1 MTQKRI
7 LTILFT
13 IMIAG
18 GLLSTTVFSQ
28 SGRGTAR
35 QKGVVLDKD
44 NNPIKGAAVGIEFL
58 DSRDP
63 LIKHETKTNKKG
75 EFIFSGLGYGKWQI
89 TASYKNLQPQVKT
102 VTVSQININPV
113 VTLVLQKSAKT
124 IAEEKLKQEASLV
137 EQGNQAFND
146 GKFKEALDFYQ
157 KFLADNPEFYQ
168 LNINIGNCHKE
179 LGEFDEAVTAFQKV
193 IELAK
198 EDEKDI
204 PLKAKALAGIG
215 EITMKRDDIQTAMEY
230 FKKSIELNPKDEILA
245 YNVGEICFA
254 GNKNEEAIKY
264 YDLAAQINP
273 QWSEP
278 HLKKGYVYMNLGDF
292 KKAIESLNKFLE
304 LDPDN
309 PQAPVVKEII
319 SGLQQ

>member
-179 LGEFDEAVTAFQKV
+179 LGEFDEAVAAFQKV